1 MLDCNADCGVA
12 IYVTGT
18 VVGMPPSSGI
28 KAMLPDNT
36 PPSPFVGRM
45 LTSSVA
51 GALIGPAG
59 TLNHPAELA
68 TARKLVVRPVLVGTV
83 ATAIVCEACISVVVL
98 AKVSPD
104 GLTASD
110 PPALDGPPTANV
122 IFAKPPVPWRV
133 LIVTWPRY
141 VPAGRLE
148 AFTAIVILAGVVPLL
163 ALTWSHP
170 CVGPKYRTPTS
181 NVVRPRVE
189 VTLMAA
195 VAVVVERAG
204 KARLTSVGDGDT
216 LLGVRN
222 CRRQNGTGQ
231 QIKKHQ
237 CERATLSM
245 LTSTAQERN

>member
-1 MLDCNADCGVA
+1 
-12 IYVTGT
+12 
-18 VVGMPPSSGI
+18 
-28 KAMLPDNT
+28 MLPDNT

-148 AFTAIVILAGVVPLL
+148 AFTAIVILAGCCPIAGAYLEPSLRRSQVPN
-163 ALTWSHP
+163 TDIER
-170 CVGPKYRTPTS
+170 G
-181 NVVRPRVE
+181 
-189 VTLMAA
+189 AA
-195 VAVVVERAG
+195 ACRGDTDGCGSRCGRARWQG
-204 KARLTSVGDGDT
+204 QTHFGWCDGDT
-216 LLGVRN
+216 MLGVRH
-222 CRRQNGTGQ
+222 CR
-231 QIKKHQ
+231 KHKRH
-237 CERATLSM
+237 CPADEKTPM
-245 LTSTAQERN
+245 